1 MADGPLTSSNDP
13 LGERLESLR
22 RQLPATTHLLAVS
35 KGQPSI
41 RMRAAVA
48 LGLRSFGESR
58 QQEASLKQEE
68 LADLEPLDWHF
79 IGRLQANKSRAVLRQ
94 FGTIHSL
101 DSWSLAERLQRIAAE
116 EDLSPAVFLQVK
128 LRPDPGKTGFDPQ
141 ELLQLGP
148 RLGQLKPLRPMGLMT
163 IAPLG
168 LPPPERLALFQD
180 CAALA
185 TELGLKEL
193 SMGMSN
199 DWREAV
205 AAGSTWLRLGS
216 ALFGARSTAQP

>member
-1 MADGPLTSSNDP
+1 MAEGPLATAPDP

-22 RQLPATTHLLAVS
+22 RQLPPTTHLLAVS
-35 KGQPSI
+35 KGQPSR

-58 QQEASLKQEE
+58 QQEASLKQQE
-68 LADLEPLDWHF
+68 LVDLEPLDWHF
-79 IGRLQANKSRAVLRQ
+79 IGRLQANKARAVLRQ
-94 FGTIHSL
+94 FGTLHSL
-101 DSWSLAERLQRIAAE
+101 DSWALAERLQRIAAE
-116 EDLSPAVFLQVK
+116 EGLSPTVFLQVK
-128 LRPDPGKTGFDPQ
+128 LRPDPGKTGFGPQ
-141 ELLQLGP
+141 ELRQLGP
-148 RLGQLKPLRPMGLMT
+148 RLAQLEPLRPMGLMT
-163 IAPLG
+163 IAPQG
-168 LPPPERLALFQD
+168 LTTPERLALFQE

-216 ALFGARSTAQP
+216 ALFGARSSAEP